1 MSSTKTKAKPP
12 VKDKL
17 GRGGGLSNYAYTMLS
32 IAGILSFLLVWQL
45 LVQTGIVSG
54 RYLAK
59 PTEVIALFFYK
70 LTNANPDG
78 ATVPTS
84 LVSSLKVALSGF
96 FLALVTGIPIGLL
109 MGWYK
114 GFRQFFRPLFE
125 IIRPIPPISWI
136 SLTILWLGIGV
147 RAKAFIIFFAAFI
160 PCVINSATGIQQ
172 TSETLIN
179 FAKTC
184 GASNIEIFFKVG
196 IPSSLPIMFAG
207 IRVALGNAWATLVAA
222 EMLAADSGIGYMI
235 LMGRSFARADIVILG
250 MVIIGAVGAF
260 FTGLLTFVERHVI
273 KWRV

>member
-1 MSSTKTKAKPP
+1 MSEVVKKKKGAP
-12 VKDKL
+12 KDKL
-17 GRGGGLSNYAYTMLS
+17 GRGGGLSNYAYAMLS
-32 IAGILSFLLVWQL
+32 VAGILSFLLIWQL

-59 PTEVIALFFYK
+59 PTEVISLFFYK
-70 LTNANPDG
+70 LSNVNPDG
-78 ATVPTS
+78 ATIPTS
-84 LVSSLKVALSGF
+84 LVASLKVALTGF

-114 GFRQFFRPLFE
+114 GFSKFFRPVFE

-136 SLTILWLGIGV
+136 SLTIIWLGIGV

-172 TSETLIN
+172 TSQTLIN

-184 GASNIEIFFKVG
+184 GASNLKIFFKVG

-222 EMLAADSGIGYMI
+222 EMLAADAGIGYMI
-235 LMGRSFARADIVILG
+235 LMGRSFARADIIILG
-250 MVIIGAVGAF
+250 MVIIGAVGAL
-260 FTGLLTFVERHVI
+260 FTGLLSFVERHVI

>member
-1 MSSTKTKAKPP
+1 MSSTKTKAKPS